1 VRAMI
6 VAAGLG
12 TRMRPLSWLR
22 PKPALPVRGLPLV
35 AYPLAWLA
43 RHGVDEVIL
52 NLHHLPERLREAA
65 EAHCPPGLRLH
76 FSHEPTL
83 LGTGGGIRRVAHFLR
98 ESDPSLILGGDMLA
112 DADLTALVALHRAR
126 GDSVTM
132 LLRDD
137 ARAPAFGTIGVDA
150 EGHVRRIAR
159 RFDLGGE
166 IRAGLYTW
174 VNVVAA
180 RSFED
185 LPERDVF
192 SHLDDWWAP
201 ALARGAHDIRGVVA
215 GDRPGDPACVWEPV
229 GTLAEYLAVNL
240 SPPRLSYL
248 DADAVAARLGT
259 RFAPGLVLGAGA
271 RLGAGAHL
279 ERAVVWDGEEVP
291 AGLQARGGVFAG
303 GVFHPVEAAPGG
315 GGGA

>member
-1 VRAMI
+1 MI

-43 RHGVDEVIL
+43 RHGVDEVIV

-65 EAHCPPGLRLH
+65 EAHCPSGLRLH
-76 FSHEPTL
+76 FSHEETL

-98 ESDPSLILGGDMLA
+98 ETDPCLIIGGDMLA
-112 DADLTALVALHRAR
+112 DADLGALVALHRAR
-126 GDSVTM
+126 GDAVTM

-137 ARAPAFGTIGVDA
+137 ARGATFGTIGVDG
-150 EGHVRRIAR
+150 EGRVRRIAR

-166 IRAGLYTW
+166 VRAGLYTW

-180 RSFED
+180 RSFDD
-185 LPERDVF
+185 LPEREVF

-201 ALARGAHDIRGVVA
+201 ALQRGATDIRGVVA
-215 GDRPGDPACVWEPV
+215 GARPGDPACVWEPV

-240 SPPRLSYL
+240 SPTRLSYL
-248 DADAVAARLGT
+248 DADAVAARAGT

-271 RLGAGAHL
+271 RVGAGARL
-279 ERAVVWDGEEVP
+279 ERVVVWDGEQVP
-291 AGLQARGGVFAG
+291 AGLEARGGVFAG
-303 GVFHPVEAAPGG
+303 GGFHPVKSAPPGG
-315 GGGA
+315 DP

>member
-1 VRAMI
+1 MI

-52 NLHHLPERLREAA
+52 NLHHLPDCLREAA

-98 ESDPSLILGGDMLA
+98 ESDPCLIIGGDMLA
-112 DADLTALVALHRAR
+112 DADLSALVALHRAR
-126 GDSVTM
+126 GDAVTM

-137 ARAPAFGTIGVDA
+137 ARAAAFGTIGVDR
-150 EGHVRRIAR
+150 EGRVRRIAR

-166 IRAGLYTW
+166 DRAGLYTW

-185 LPERDVF
+185 LPEREVF

-201 ALARGAHDIRGVVA
+201 ALQRGARDIRGVVA

-229 GTLAEYLAVNL
+229 GTLSEYLAVNL

-248 DADAVAARLGT
+248 DADAVATRAGA

-271 RLGAGAHL
+271 RLGEGARL
-279 ERAVVWDGEEVP
+279 ERVVVWDGEQVP
-291 AGLQARGGVFAG
+291 AGLEARGGVFAG
-303 GVFHPVEAAPGG
+303 GAFHPVEAALPGG
-315 GGGA
+315 SA